1 MLAHIRKEIE
11 GKSGA
16 TACIYLLPNVSDG
29 SKDSPFFPPG
39 KPIFSTRTYEK
50 KKVSMSA
57 K

>member
-16 TACIYLLPNVSDG
+16 TACISLLPNVSDG